1 MSGPPYL
8 APVAMPG
15 LVPTKS
21 TDIPIASILLVFFV
35 GFLISNILIMRQN
48 NRAKTPFAFT
58 VLLIVYSVLRTAGMS
73 LRIAYASITND
84 VNLTIA
90 AMVLA
95 NAGGILIF
103 ILNLLVMPRLV
114 RAFWGPER
122 TDAVA
127 WRKKLSTLPFMIPI
141 PLVPIFLLVVVN
153 VLILSFFTTDPDVRR
168 HCQTAQKV
176 ALVTFTVVAFV
187 PVLPSLAIAILGSS
201 KAPQDL
207 AVRHRRG
214 VVGTI
219 LDPAPG
225 FGSVRGNAL
234 LILFGSSLVTLGS
247 SIRAAG
253 LLLPPRMANDP
264 AWYHKRAAYY
274 IFTFAVEILVVLAY
288 IVFRLDRRFQEP
300 AVLEAK
306 DKQPLDSP
314 TSAEMP
320 SREGTLMGDKEER
333 GGKQSDVAQA
343 V

>member
-1 MSGPPYL
+1 
-8 APVAMPG
+8 MPG

-21 TDIPIASILLVFFV
+21 VDIPIASVLLVFFLGLLV
-35 GFLISNILIMRQN
+35 SNILILRQN
-48 NRAKTPFAFT
+48 KRAKTPFAFT
-58 VLLIVYSVLRTAGMS
+58 ILLIVYSVLRTAGMS
-73 LRIAYASITND
+73 LRIAYASVTND

-103 ILNLLVMPRLV
+103 ILNLLIMPRLV
-114 RAFWGPER
+114 RSFWGAER

-153 VLILSFFTTDPDVRR
+153 VLILSFFTNDPDVRR

-187 PVLPSLAIAILGSS
+187 PVLPSLAIAIFGSS
-201 KAPQDL
+201 KAPRDL
-207 AVRHRRG
+207 AGQHRRG
-214 VVGTI
+214 IVGTI

-234 LILFGSSLVTLGS
+234 LILFGSAAVTLGS
-247 SIRAAG
+247 SIRASG

-274 IFTFAVEILVVLAY
+274 IFTFAIEILVVLSY
-288 IVFRLDRRFQEP
+288 VVFRLDRRFQEP
-300 AVLEAK
+300 VAAEAK
-306 DKQPLDSP
+306 DKQPDSP
-314 TSAEMP
+314 TTYVP
-320 SREGTLMGDKEER
+320 SREGSTLMGDKEER
-333 GGKQSDVAQA
+333 GSKPGDVAEA